1 MSTFW
6 RLDLWEQME
15 HVTTNSGEYPE
26 ELLLEKGTLVL
37 FLKIYVINLVFGF
50 LKENLLKKD
59 LTIDSSY

>member
-26 ELLLEKGTLVL
+26 EPLLEKGTLVL
-37 FLKIYVINLVFGF
+37 FLKIYVINLAFGF

>member
-6 RLDLWEQME
+6 RLDIWEQME

-37 FLKIYVINLVFGF
+37 FLKIYVINLAFGF

>member
-1 MSTFW
+1 
-6 RLDLWEQME
+6 ME

-26 ELLLEKGTLVL
+26 ELLLEKDTLLL
-37 FLKIYVINLVFGF
+37 FLEIYVINLVFGF

>member
-1 MSTFW
+1 
-6 RLDLWEQME
+6 ME
-15 HVTTNSGEYPE
+15 HVPTNSGEYPE

>member
-6 RLDLWEQME
+6 RLDLWEQIE

-26 ELLLEKGTLVL
+26 ELLLEKDTLLL
-37 FLKIYVINLVFGF
+37 FLEIYVINLVFGL